1 MTAEVQILISESK
14 NVKRIPISTLRD
26 SLGNHKYTVM
36 VVGKDGNAEKKTVTL
51 GKMDEVYAEITDGI
65 EDRDRIIVGDDIEKT
80 EAETIQAEEERHS
93 KRKPR

>member
-1 MTAEVQILISESK
+1 M
-14 NVKRIPISTLRD
+14 P
-26 SLGNHKYTVM
+26 
-36 VVGKDGNAEKKTVTL
+36 KKTVTV